1 MKALLLSA
9 AVVALCAILTGCG
22 TVSHVTPASGA
33 TSDLKKY
40 DRVLVLDFADGVSDK
55 GDSAAHQR
63 KRLELAL
70 ATKSF
75 PDEIAIELQSQ
86 GVFREVTRS
95 GQPDAHTLVI
105 SGTVT
110 RYAEGDAMG
119 RMFVGLGVGSSYF
132 DATVQLKDGAE
143 SSVLA
148 TQKVDKNSFVFGG
161 GIAANQTPL
170 GFMRQAAK
178 KLATD
183 LVAAKRTGNLP
194 TTGQVGSLASAR

>member
-1 MKALLLSA
+1 VTPTAGSA
-9 AVVALCAILTGCG
+9 A
-22 TVSHVTPASGA
+22 
-33 TSDLKKY
+33 DLRKY

-55 GDSAAHQR
+55 GDSAAQQR
-63 KRLELAL
+63 KRMELAL

-75 PDEIAIELQSQ
+75 PDQIAIELQSQ
-86 GVFREVTRS
+86 GIFREVTRT
-95 GQPDAHTLVI
+95 GTPDAHTLVI

-132 DATVQLKDGAE
+132 DATVEFKSGTEAN
-143 SSVLA
+143 VLA
-148 TQKVDKNSFVFGG
+148 TQKVDKNSFVLGG

-183 LVAAKRTGNLP
+183 IVAARQTGKFP
-194 TTGQVGSLASAR
+194 TTGQVGALASAGLFGVGPWGCVAPARKAGGTS

>member
-33 TSDLKKY
+33 TSNLQKY
-40 DRVLVLDFADGVSDK
+40 DRVLVLDFADGVSDQ

-63 KRLELAL
+63 KRMEVAL

-75 PDEIAIELQSQ
+75 PDQIAIELQSQ
-86 GVFREVTRS
+86 GTFREVTRT

-105 SGTVT
+105 SGTIT
-110 RYAEGDAMG
+110 RYAEGDALG

-132 DATVQLKDGAE
+132 DATVQLKDGVE
-143 SSVLA
+143 SRLLA

-183 LVAAKRTGNLP
+183 LVAAKQTGKLP
-194 TTGQVGSLASAR
+194 TTGQVGSLALAR